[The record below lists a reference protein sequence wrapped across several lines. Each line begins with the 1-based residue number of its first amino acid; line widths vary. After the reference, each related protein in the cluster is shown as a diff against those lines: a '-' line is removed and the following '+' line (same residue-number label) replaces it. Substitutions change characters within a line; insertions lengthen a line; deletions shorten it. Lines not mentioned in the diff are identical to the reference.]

1 MDSRGDALRY
11 IDLHGDPVGA
21 FPYSQAVQHRGL
33 LFVAGQLASDDPAW
47 TGADA
52 SIEAQTCAAMHRIGR
67 ILTQAGAGFDDILR
81 VGIYLTDLGL
91 FDRMNRSYR
100 SFFAG
105 PNLPAR
111 TCVGVSSLLSG
122 GLIEIDCVARLPGR
136 FATAPS
142 PPDADCAPSS

>member
-1 MDSRGDALRY
+1 LFVDSRDDALRY
-11 IDLHGDPVGA
+11 LNLPGDLAGA

-33 LFVAGQLASDDPAW
+33 LFVAGQLASDDPEW

-67 ILTQAGAGFDDILR
+67 ILTQAGAGFQDVIR
-81 VGIYLTDLGL
+81 VGVYLTDLGL
-91 FDRMNRSYR
+91 FDRMNQSYR

-122 GLIEIDCVARLPGR
+122 GLIEIDCVARLRGH
-136 FATAPS
+136 
-142 PPDADCAPSS
+142 

>member
-1 MDSRGDALRY
+1 MDSRDDALRY
-11 IDLHGDPVGA
+11 LNLPGDLAGA

-33 LFVAGQLASDDPAW
+33 LFVAGQLASDDPEW

-67 ILTQAGAGFDDILR
+67 ILTQAGAGFQDVIR
-81 VGIYLTDLGL
+81 VGVYLTDLGL
-91 FDRMNRSYR
+91 FDRMNQSYR

-122 GLIEIDCVARLPGR
+122 RLIEIDCVARM
-136 FATAPS
+136 
-142 PPDADCAPSS
+142 PDR

>member
-1 MDSRGDALRY
+1 LWAFERAFCFVVLR
-11 IDLHGDPVGA
+11 
-21 FPYSQAVQHRGL
+21 PYSQAVQHRGL
-33 LFVAGQLASDDPAW
+33 LFVAGQLASDDPEW

-67 ILTQAGAGFDDILR
+67 ILAQAGAGFDDILR

-91 FDRMNRSYR
+91 FERMNRRYR

-122 GLIEIDCVARLPGR
+122 GLIEIDCVARLRGH
-136 FATAPS
+136 
-142 PPDADCAPSS
+142 

>member
-1 MDSRGDALRY
+1 MDSRDDALRY
-11 IDLHGDPVGA
+11 LNLPGDLAGA

-33 LFVAGQLASDDPAW
+33 LFVAGQLASDDPEW

-67 ILTQAGAGFDDILR
+67 ILTQAGAGFQDVIR
-81 VGIYLTDLGL
+81 VGVYLTDLGL
-91 FDRMNRSYR
+91 FDRMNQSYR

-122 GLIEIDCVARLPGR
+122 GLIEIDCVARLRGH
-136 FATAPS
+136 
-142 PPDADCAPSS
+142 

>member
-1 MDSRGDALRY
+1 LFVDSRDDALRY
-11 IDLHGDPVGA
+11 LNLPGDLAGA

-33 LFVAGQLASDDPAW
+33 LFVAGQLASDDPEW

-67 ILTQAGAGFDDILR
+67 ILTQAGAGFQDVIR
-81 VGIYLTDLGL
+81 VGVYLTDLGL
-91 FDRMNRSYR
+91 FDRMNQSYR

-111 TCVGVSSLLSG
+111 TCVGVASLLSG
-122 GLIEIDCVARLPGR
+122 GLIEIDCVARLRGH
-136 FATAPS
+136 
-142 PPDADCAPSS
+142 